1 LNQGL
6 VGSMVG
12 KTLGDV
18 GKAQKKIFWYSES
31 AQNDIMDAKN
41 INVLVGEN

>member
-1 LNQGL
+1 

-18 GKAQKKIFWYSES
+18 GKAQKQIFWYNKS

>member
-1 LNQGL
+1 

-18 GKAQKKIFWYSES
+18 GKAQKKIFWCNES
-31 AQNDIMDAKN
+31 AQNDIMDVKY
-41 INVLVGEN
+41 INVWVGEN